1 MKLIERES
9 YINTLAGV
17 YGTPDIKVI
26 TGIRRSGKSKLM
38 EAFHKYIMDNHK
50 DANIIHLNL
59 VLPENEKL
67 LEYHALYDYINE
79 QYMPDKDNIVLIDE
93 VQMCCGFEKAIIGLH
108 SSEKYDIYITGSN
121 AFLLS
126 SDLATLFTGRTFRI
140 EVYPFSFSEFCKYYG
155 YTEMQSALDK
165 YIVEGGMSG
174 SYLYSDAAQKEKYLK
189 DVYNTL
195 ILRDIAQKFK
205 IRKTTLIEK
214 VSDFLMDNI
223 SNITSARNITSVVTA
238 SETPASNAT
247 VTSYLKYLCNA
258 YAFYKVRK
266 YDIKGKKYLASHD
279 KYYLSDHAFRYALL
293 GKRNMDYG
301 RVLENI
307 VALEL
312 LRRGYDIYAGALY
325 KKEIDFVAIKQNE
338 KIYIQVADNIAEEG
352 TLKRELDP
360 LANIKDSY
368 SKILLART
376 RNPEYD
382 IEGIIV
388 KDIAE
393 WLLENK

>member
-9 YINTLAGV
+9 YIKTLAGV

-38 EAFHKYIMDNHK
+38 DAFHKYILDNHK
-50 DANIIHLNL
+50 DANVIHLNL
-59 VLPENEKL
+59 ILPENEHL
-67 LEYHALYDYINE
+67 LEYHSLYDYVNE
-79 QYMPDKDNIVLIDE
+79 HYVSKKDNILLIDE
-93 VQMCCGFEKAIIGLH
+93 VQMCSGFEKAIIGFH
-108 SSEKYDIYITGSN
+108 SSEKFDIYITGSN

-126 SDLATLFTGRTFRI
+126 SDLATLFTGRTFSI
-140 EVYPFSFSEFCKYYG
+140 EVYPFSFAEFCKYYD
-155 YTEMQSALDK
+155 YTEMQSALDR
-165 YIVEGGMSG
+165 YILEGGMSG
-174 SYLYSDAAQKEKYLK
+174 SYLYSEEAQKEKYLK

-195 ILRDIAQKFK
+195 ILRDIAQKFR
-205 IRKTTLIEK
+205 IRKPVLIEK

-223 SNITSARNITSVVTA
+223 SNITSARNITSAIST

-266 YDIKGKKYLASHD
+266 YDIRGKKYLSSHD
-279 KYYLSDHAFRYALL
+279 KYYLSDHSFRYALL

-325 KKEIDFVAIKQNE
+325 KKEIDFVAIRHNE
-338 KIYIQVADNIAEEG
+338 KIYIQVSDNITERDA
-352 TLKRELDP
+352 LKREIDP
-360 LANIKDSY
+360 LASINDSY
-368 SKILLART
+368 KKILLART

-382 IEGIIV
+382 IEGIII

-393 WLLENK
+393 WLLEAK